1 MDVDR
6 GSRPLRKENL
16 SSPSAGAP
24 KLGARFQEALAFA
37 SELHETQLR
46 KGTETPYISHL
57 LSVAALVLEDGGDEE
72 EAIAA
77 LLHDAVEDQGG
88 MKTLERIR
96 ARFGD
101 RVAAIVEGCSDSL
114 STPRPP
120 WRERKES
127 YIEHVKTA
135 SPSVLRVSA
144 ADKLHNARSI
154 LTDYRRHG
162 DAIWSRFK
170 GGKDGTLW
178 SYGELGKAFRE
189 AGGSPLADEFALVV
203 DELTKEVGR

>member
-1 MDVDR
+1 M
-6 GSRPLRKENL
+6 
-16 SSPSAGAP
+16 SSPSARSP

-46 KGTETPYISHL
+46 KGTETPYLSHL

-88 MKTLERIR
+88 MKTLEEIR
-96 ARFGD
+96 ARFGE
-101 RVAAIVEGCSDSL
+101 RVGAIVEGCSDSV
-114 STPRPP
+114 STPKPP
-120 WRERKES
+120 WRERKAK
-127 YIEHVKTA
+127 YIEHLKTA

-154 LTDYRRHG
+154 LMDYRRHG
-162 DAIWSRFK
+162 DGIWSRFK

-178 SYGELGKAFRE
+178 NYGELVKAFRE
-189 AGGSPLADEFALVV
+189 AGGSPLAEEFALVV
-203 DELTKEVGR
+203 AEIEKAVGR